1 MTLTIEH
8 TEAEGTLLL
17 GTCRGDGSAGVVKG
31 LGWRWGRSIGLWFV
45 PRSRDAA
52 PKRVLIE
59 QTAVQ
64 LRAAGFEVEVVIDT
78 TTGDR
83 AEVEERLAGRAE
95 ARAGRLQD
103 RAEREQTKAEQRYAA
118 SRRIADGIPFGQ
130 PILLGHHSQARAE
143 RDARKIRSHMEASLE
158 HQERANRAVAAAAT
172 ADAATRHRHSP
183 VTVANRIE
191 RLGADIRR
199 MERSLA
205 QSIAAGHPR
214 QDLEDQLAIARADL
228 EHWQKVRAEQ
238 LATGQA
244 TNYSPENVAV
254 GDLVKI
260 SGSWHTVARCNAKT
274 VAVKTGYSWTSKAP
288 WRAVQDHRPQGVGEP

>member
-8 TEAEGTLLL
+8 TEAEGTLLH
-17 GTCRGDGSAGVVKG
+17 GTSRGDGSAEVVKR
-31 LGWRWGRSIGLWFV
+31 LGWRWGRSIGMWFV

-52 PKRVLIE
+52 PKRPLIE
-59 QTAVQ
+59 QTADQ
-64 LRAAGFEVEVVIDT
+64 LRAAGFEVEVSIDT

-83 AEVEERLAGRAE
+83 EQAEKR
-95 ARAGRLQD
+95 
-103 RAEREQTKAEQRYAA
+103 RAERSQARVGRLEDRAAREQAKADQRYAA
-118 SRRIADGIPFGQ
+118 SRKIADGIPFGQ

-143 RDARKIRSHMEASLE
+143 RDARKIRSHMDASLE
-158 HQERANRAVAAAAT
+158 HQARADQAAAA
-172 ADAATRHRHSP
+172 AASAAATTGHRHNP

-205 QSIAAGHPR
+205 QSVAAGHPR
-214 QDLEDQLAIARADL
+214 QDLEDQLAIDRADL
-228 EHWQKVRAEQ
+228 EHWMQVRADQ

-244 TNYSPENVAV
+244 TNYSRENVAV

-260 SGSWHTVARCNAKT
+260 GGSWHTVARCNAKT
-274 VAVKTGYSWTSKAP
+274 VAVQTGYSWTNKAP
-288 WRAVQDHRPQGVGEP
+288 WYKVQDHRPRPEQG

>member
-8 TEAEGTLLL
+8 TETEGTLLH
-17 GTCRGDGSAGVVKG
+17 GTSRGDGSAEVVKG

-45 PRSRDAA
+45 PCSRDAA
-52 PKRVLIE
+52 PKRPLIE

-64 LRAAGFEVEVVIDT
+64 LRAAGFEVEVSIDT

-83 AEVEERLAGRAE
+83 DQAEQRRAE
-95 ARAGRLQD
+95 CADARAGRLED
-103 RAEREQTKAEQRYAA
+103 RAEREQAKANQRYAA
-118 SRRIADGIPFGQ
+118 SRKIADGIPFGQ

-143 RDARKIRSHMEASLE
+143 RDARKIRSHMDASIE
-158 HQERANRAVAAAAT
+158 HQERADRASSAAATAAAAT
-172 ADAATRHRHSP
+172 GHRHNP

-205 QSIAAGHPR
+205 QSVAASHPR
-214 QDLEDQLAIARADL
+214 QDLEDQLAIDRADL
-228 EHWQKVRAEQ
+228 EHWQKVRDEQ

-244 TNYSPENVAV
+244 TNYSRNNVAV

-260 SGSWHTVARCNAKT
+260 SGSWHTVARCNTKT
-274 VAVKTGYSWTSKAP
+274 VAVETGYSWTNKAP
-288 WRAVQDHRPQGVGEP
+288 WHKVQDHRPQPKES

>member
-1 MTLTIEH
+1 MALTIEH
-8 TEAEGTLLL
+8 TEAEGTLLH
-17 GTCRGDGSAGVVKG
+17 GTSRGDGSAEIVKG

-52 PKRVLIE
+52 PKRPLIE
-59 QTAVQ
+59 RSAQQ
-64 LRAAGFEVEVVIDT
+64 LREAGFEVVVSIDT

-83 AEVEERLAGRAE
+83 GESEERRAQ
-95 ARAGRLQD
+95 RAGERAVRLQD
-103 RAEREQTKAEQRYAA
+103 KSVREQAKADQRYAA
-118 SRRIADGIPFGQ
+118 SRKIADGIPFGQ

-143 RDARKIRSHMEASLE
+143 RDARKIGSHMDASIE
-158 HQERANRAVAAAAT
+158 HQERADRAAAAAVT
-172 ADAATRHRHSP
+172 AAAAARYRHNP

-191 RLGADIRR
+191 RLGADIRG
-199 MERSLA
+199 MERTLA
-205 QSIAAGHPR
+205 QSVAAGRPA
-214 QDLEDQLAIARADL
+214 QALEDRLAIARADL

-244 TNYSPENVAV
+244 TNYSRENVAV

-274 VAVKTGYSWTSKAP
+274 VAVDTGYSWTNKAP
-288 WRAVQDHRPQGVGEP
+288 WHTVQDHRAHGNDE

>member
-8 TEAEGTLLL
+8 TEAEGTLLH
-17 GTCRGDGSAGVVKG
+17 GTSRGDGSAEVVKG

-83 AEVEERLAGRAE
+83 GEVEERLAVRAQ
-95 ARAGRLQD
+95 ARAGRLED
-103 RAEREQTKAEQRYAA
+103 RAEREQAKAQQRYAA

-130 PILLGHHSQARAE
+130 PILLGHHSQAGAE

-158 HQERANRAVAAAAT
+158 HQERAERAAAAAAVAAAGP
-172 ADAATRHRHSP
+172 RHRQSP

-191 RLGADIRR
+191 RLAAGVRR

-205 QSIAAGHPR
+205 QSAAAGHQR
-214 QDLEDQLAIARADL
+214 QDLEDLLAIDRADL
-228 EHWQKVRAEQ
+228 EHWQKVRADQ

-288 WRAVQDHRPQGVGEP
+288 WHTVQEHRPRGAGNA

>member
-17 GTCRGDGSAGVVKG
+17 GTSRGDGSAEVVKA

-52 PKRVLIE
+52 PKRPLIE
-59 QTAVQ
+59 QTARQ
-64 LRAAGFEVEVVIDT
+64 LREAGFEVEVSIDT

-83 AEVEERLAGRAE
+83 EAAE
-95 ARAGRLQD
+95 ARRAERAQERSGRLAD
-103 RAEREQTKAEQRYAA
+103 RAEREQAKADQRYAA
-118 SRRIADGIPFGQ
+118 SRKIADGIPFGQ

-143 RDARKIRSHMEASLE
+143 RDARKIRSHMDASLE
-158 HQERANRAVAAAAT
+158 HQADADQAAAA
-172 ADAATRHRHSP
+172 AASAAATTGHRHNP

-199 MERSLA
+199 MEHSLA
-205 QSIAAGHPR
+205 QSVAAGHPR
-214 QDLEDQLAIARADL
+214 QDLEDRLAIDRADL
-228 EHWQKVRAEQ
+228 EHWMQVRADQ

-244 TNYSPENVAV
+244 TNYSRENVAV

-260 SGSWHTVARCNAKT
+260 GGSWHTVARCNAKT
-274 VAVKTGYSWTSKAP
+274 VAVQTGYSWTNKAP
-288 WRAVQDHRPQGVGEP
+288 WHKVQDHRPRPEQG